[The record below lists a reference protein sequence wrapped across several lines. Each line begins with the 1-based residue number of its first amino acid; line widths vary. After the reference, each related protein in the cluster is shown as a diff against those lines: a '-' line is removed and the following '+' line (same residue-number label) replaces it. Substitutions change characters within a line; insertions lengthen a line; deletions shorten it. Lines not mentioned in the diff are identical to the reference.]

1 MTVLYD
7 EAIDRPF
14 DEPPESPA
22 KPDWKVAF
30 SRARSKFSQDG
41 GTDAAAALTYY
52 AMLSL
57 FPGLI
62 AVISLLNIFGN
73 GKETTR
79 SLVESIGRII
89 GKSPEDLS
97 AVTSFIDNVQA
108 TPGGGVALI
117 VGIGGALWSASG
129 YVGAFSRALNR
140 IYAVE
145 EGRSFVK
152 LKGTLLLV
160 TAIEIVLIVLVMLSL
175 VLSGG
180 VAKEVG
186 DAIGLGDTA
195 VQVWDLVKW
204 PFVALVVIGIISM
217 LYRTTPNV
225 RRAKGN
231 RLFSSGAMVGFV
243 VWVLA
248 SLALV
253 AYVGF
258 TQGANYQKTYGAFAA
273 AIILLLWLWITNIAM
288 LFGAELDAEL
298 LRTRQLKSGLPA
310 ERLILLPARDTDGID
325 KKIAKDEKLVE
336 DAIELRVDSTNA
348 ADAVAGRGGAET
360 SAAREFGLAMGPG
373 QHGKIGNE
381 SAPVLREPAGG
392 SRERARSSS
401 DASSDS
407 SAGAVAAQVLG
418 AREERLQDALVEAER
433 ARKVRAR
440 KAAQKAKIK
449 QKEAAKAKKAAA
461 EQKAREEA
469 VPLSSKWDAVDAV
482 RAQYA
487 PTPSAERDAILA
499 ERESRRQAFRTERAA
514 KAVKAREEEL
524 KQKTLEPTPE
534 SRASELGRHEG
545 PAKAPAEPSPLA
557 KEIEAEREQRRN
569 EWYAARGL

>member
-1 MTVLYD
+1 MTVLHD
-7 EAIDRPF
+7 EVIDRPF

-52 AMLSL
+52 AMQSL

-79 SLVESIGRII
+79 KLVESIGRII

-145 EGRSFVK
+145 EGRSFLK

-186 DAIGLGDTA
+186 SAIGLGDTA
-195 VQVWDLVKW
+195 VMVWDLVKW

-231 RLFSSGAMVGFV
+231 RLFSSGAVVGFV

-253 AYVGF
+253 AYIGF
-258 TQGANYQKTYGAFAA
+258 TQGASYQKTYGAFAA
-273 AIILLLWLWITNIAM
+273 AIILLLWLWITNIAL

-325 KKIAKDEKLVE
+325 KKIEKDEKQVA
-336 DAIELRVDSTNA
+336 DAIELRVNSGGSM
-348 ADAVAGRGGAET
+348 DAYTGRDNAET
-360 SAAREFGLAMGPG
+360 ATARDFGLAMGPS
-373 QHGKIGNE
+373 QHGKVGNG
-381 SAPVLREPAGG
+381 SAPVDREPATVLTRPTRTRESMPTDPNDAAVYVQN
-392 SRERARSSS
+392 SRDARREE
-401 DASSDS
+401 ALI
-407 SAGAVAAQVLG
+407 AAAQ
-418 AREERLQDALVEAER
+418 E
-433 ARKVRAR
+433 RKVRER
-440 KAAQKAKIK
+440 KTAQEAKVKKKQAEKEKERRELEKAHKDALPLA
-449 QKEAAKAKKAAA
+449 KEW
-461 EQKAREEA
+461 E
-469 VPLSSKWDAVDAV
+469 AVDAV
-482 RAQYA
+482 RAQFA
-487 PTPSAERDAILA
+487 PRPSAERDRILA
-499 ERESRRQAFRTERAA
+499 ERESRRQAFKVEQAEANAARAQEAREKRAFEPTAESKAFVPGEAEGPQGAPPAPSVLEQQVATERE
-514 KAVKAREEEL
+514 K
-524 KQKTLEPTPE
+524 
-534 SRASELGRHEG
+534 
-545 PAKAPAEPSPLA
+545 
-557 KEIEAEREQRRN
+557 RRN
-569 EWYAARGL
+569 DWYAARGL

>member
-52 AMLSL
+52 AMQSL

-79 SLVESIGRII
+79 KLVESIGRII

-108 TPGGGVALI
+108 TPGGGIALI

-336 DAIELRVDSTNA
+336 DAIELRVDSTTA

-392 SRERARSSS
+392 SRERALSSS
-401 DASSDS
+401 DASSD
-407 SAGAVAAQVLG
+407 AVAAQVLA
-418 AREERLQDALVEAER
+418 AREERLQDALVEAEQ

-440 KAAQKAKIK
+440 KAAQEAKIK

-469 VPLSSKWDAVDAV
+469 VPLSSKWEAVDAV

-487 PTPSAERDAILA
+487 PTPSAERDEILA
-499 ERESRRQAFRTERAA
+499 ERESRRQAFRAERAA

-524 KQKTLEPTPE
+524 EQKALEPTPE
-534 SRASELGRHEG
+534 SRAYELGRHEG

>member
-1 MTVLYD
+1 
-7 EAIDRPF
+7 
-14 DEPPESPA
+14 
-22 KPDWKVAF
+22 
-30 SRARSKFSQDG
+30 
-41 GTDAAAALTYY
+41 
-52 AMLSL
+52 
-57 FPGLI
+57 
-62 AVISLLNIFGN
+62 
-73 GKETTR
+73 
-79 SLVESIGRII
+79 
-89 GKSPEDLS
+89 
-97 AVTSFIDNVQA
+97 
-108 TPGGGVALI
+108 
-117 VGIGGALWSASG
+117 
-129 YVGAFSRALNR
+129 
-140 IYAVE
+140 
-145 EGRSFVK
+145 
-152 LKGTLLLV
+152 
-160 TAIEIVLIVLVMLSL
+160 
-175 VLSGG
+175 
-180 VAKEVG
+180 
-186 DAIGLGDTA
+186 
-195 VQVWDLVKW
+195 
-204 PFVALVVIGIISM
+204 
-217 LYRTTPNV
+217 
-225 RRAKGN
+225 
-231 RLFSSGAMVGFV
+231 MVGFV

-336 DAIELRVDSTNA
+336 DAIELRVDSTTA

-392 SRERARSSS
+392 SRERALSSS
-401 DASSDS
+401 DASSD
-407 SAGAVAAQVLG
+407 AVAAQVLA
-418 AREERLQDALVEAER
+418 AREERLQDALVEAEQ

-440 KAAQKAKIK
+440 KAAQEAKIK

-469 VPLSSKWDAVDAV
+469 VPLSSKWEAVDAV

-487 PTPSAERDAILA
+487 PTPSAERDEILA
-499 ERESRRQAFRTERAA
+499 ERESRRQAFRAERAA

-524 KQKTLEPTPE
+524 EQKALEPTPE
-534 SRASELGRHEG
+534 SRAYELGRHEG